1 MEETDHK
8 WLGPVKGFF
17 LFHVLD
23 NILFWLGLVLAFLY
37 INEGW
42 ASAIYNSLAGTPA
55 AGWFG
60 AAYDWGYEHN
70 LFWWG
75 VLFVAMAVIMG
86 YIHYKVTRFV
96 IEKGTLVMTR
106 GKFSLNPF
114 AFFQRVDYTVALN
127 LVYDVDVKKTLFQY
141 IFGGGDVYIRTASTD
156 IFHLEFVEDPHALRE
171 YLIEHSGIKN
181 KPVIGVY

>member
-1 MEETDHK
+1 
-8 WLGPVKGFF
+8 
-17 LFHVLD
+17 
-23 NILFWLGLVLAFLY
+23 
-37 INEGW
+37 
-42 ASAIYNSLAGTPA
+42 
-55 AGWFG
+55 
-60 AAYDWGYEHN
+60 
-70 LFWWG
+70 
-75 VLFVAMAVIMG
+75 
-86 YIHYKVTRFV
+86 
-96 IEKGTLVMTR
+96 MTR